1 MKTTSPLP
9 LHRMAIFSPGRQNDE
24 EIRACYIA
32 RQAMLDLILG
42 DIRSTRSGAIP
53 QHHIII
59 GQRGMGKTTLL
70 KRLDVELR
78 DEPLAKHFIPL
89 GFPEEQYA
97 VDRLSA
103 VFLNCLDSLADT
115 LEREEHS
122 QDLIDRI
129 DDEVERIRKDRAS
142 DDLVAQDAEKTLLA
156 LAAETGRRPVLLVD
170 NLDLIFDRLKKHELH
185 HLRAFLMK
193 AGAPILIGA
202 AVHPPEDT
210 QNYDSP
216 FYDHFK
222 PHHLSRLS
230 LEEMREVLLKMAARA
245 GNTEIPA
252 RIDLERGRL
261 HALHALTGGNPR
273 TTRILFEIFA
283 HGFSQEAYQDLEA
296 LLDWMT
302 PIYKARFEELSD
314 QAQVVVSAIAT
325 IWEPAV
331 LSRICEGTRLLPNQV
346 SPQLDRLKKSGVI
359 EEVTVDPPDRV
370 GPIPPQRTPK
380 DRTGYQLAERFFNI
394 WFLMRQAT
402 RRDKRNL
409 TFLTRFIECLHT
421 PEERL
426 GMAKNLLSK
435 QALSRADQVY
445 GLALELTLPSS
456 SLRADLRD
464 HVYEAIV
471 QAKRE
476 FNEHIEEIID
486 PTEIPQHQWDIAEL
500 RERLAANAPGTSA
513 KDRRAYA
520 DELLACPMLVD
531 QRTALASKWPSAKQ
545 ASTLIKRVRNFR
557 KNAVNAWG
565 DADWKWFE
573 KLLTT
578 GAMAHLADGDQVS
591 EAIERADSVNRCL
604 ILVSLG
610 RVSALRQISGTAFE
624 HLRSFLAPSA
634 DEQSAKRWFQWGLL
648 LHSELGK
655 HVEALKAYE
664 QALQINPKDSHTW
677 NYIGLIHFYETKLPN
692 KAREAFENAIAAD
705 ETNHHAWHNLA
716 NTFCQHLKMPHE
728 AVEHYERAINIQPQF
743 WLAWGGLG
751 WVLTNSL
758 KRHDEAI
765 KAFRKAV
772 ELNPH
777 DFQSWNN
784 LGYVFHH
791 NTVDLAQ
798 AQENYRRSLAENP
811 KYDVA
816 IRNLGNLLVLKR
828 EYREARK
835 LWGDATA
842 QMPDDS
848 HTWKSYG
855 NLLRDHLHDYPEAEK
870 AYQHV
875 LRIKP
880 EDSPIWNT
888 LGNLIQDYRSNP
900 SEAREAYQRAI
911 EIAPNDSTCARCNLA
926 FLHSSHLNELSEA
939 TVMLATVGQ
948 ASDHAEIADGI
959 ELVWAII
966 AAHRQ
971 NWGDA
976 GDHLKKALNL
986 LGEAKSFPSRTI
998 DDWMRASAVMIHL
1011 NLGSNLVELLAET
1024 GFDQRLRPWM
1034 EALKAI
1040 LRGDKTYLRNA
1051 PVEVR
1056 ESAAELFD
1064 EIKIRLDGLPVT
1076 SRKWHPNW
1084 PARKVARKKQ

>member
-1 MKTTSPLP
+1 
-9 LHRMAIFSPGRQNDE
+9 MAIFSPGRQNDE
-24 EIRACYIA
+24 EIRASYIA

-129 DDEVERIRKDRAS
+129 DDEVERIRKDRAT

-230 LEEMREVLLKMAARA
+230 LEEMREVLLKMAERA

-331 LSRICEGTRLLPNQV
+331 LSRICEGTRLLANQI

-445 GLALELTLPSS
+445 GLALEPTLPSS

-486 PTEIPQHQWDIAEL
+486 PTEIPQRQWDIAEI

-513 KDRRAYA
+513 KEKRAYA
-520 DELLACPMLVD
+520 DELLACPMLVN

-545 ASTLIKRVRNFR
+545 ASALIKRVRSFR
-557 KNAVNAWG
+557 KNAVKAWG
-565 DADWKWFE
+565 EADWKWFE

-578 GAMAHLADGDQVS
+578 GALADLADSDQVS
-591 EAIERADSVNRCL
+591 DAVIRSESSGRCLLIVAHSSQSALRDLSHEAWTEVQKHFKPQKPEKRVERWLSWGNMLQYQFGRLEDAELCFRELLSKQPDDLLVMRLLGLVLNDLGRFKDACEVFSRVVERPSSDWADYFNYAKTLTEKLHLHVDAEQVYLKGLEAYPDNVELLVGLGCVHLLHLGKVDDAIREFEKANKLNPRHPLALNNMGYVNHHLKSNYVEAEAFYRKALQESPRLELALRNLALLKVQTRSFGEAIEVYRQAL
-604 ILVSLG
+604 H
-610 RVSALRQISGTAFE
+610 SAANDHETWKGYGDL
-624 HLRSFLAPSA
+624 LRS
-634 DEQSAKRWFQWGLL
+634 
-648 LHSELGK
+648 
-655 HVEALKAYE
+655 
-664 QALQINPKDSHTW
+664 
-677 NYIGLIHFYETKLPN
+677 
-692 KAREAFENAIAAD
+692 
-705 ETNHHAWHNLA
+705 
-716 NTFCQHLKMPHE
+716 
-728 AVEHYERAINIQPQF
+728 
-743 WLAWGGLG
+743 
-751 WVLTNSL
+751 
-758 KRHDEAI
+758 
-765 KAFRKAV
+765 
-772 ELNPH
+772 
-777 DFQSWNN
+777 
-784 LGYVFHH
+784 
-791 NTVDLAQ
+791 
-798 AQENYRRSLAENP
+798 
-811 KYDVA
+811 
-816 IRNLGNLLVLKR
+816 
-828 EYREARK
+828 
-835 LWGDATA
+835 
-842 QMPDDS
+842 
-848 HTWKSYG
+848 
-855 NLLRDHLHDYPEAEK
+855 HLHDYPEAEK
-870 AYQHV
+870 AYRQV

-880 EDSPIWNT
+880 EDSSMWNT
-888 LGNLIQDYRSNP
+888 LGNLLQDYRSNP

-926 FLHSSHLNELSEA
+926 FLHASHLNDLSEA
-939 TVMLATVGQ
+939 AAMLATVGQ

-959 ELVWAII
+959 ELVWAVI

-998 DDWMRASAVMIHL
+998 DDWMRTSAVMIHL
-1011 NLGSNLVELLAET
+1011 NLGSKLVELLAET

-1056 ESAAELFD
+1056 ESGAELFD
-1064 EIKIRLDGLPVT
+1064 EIKIRLEGLPVT
-1076 SRKWHPNW
+1076 SRKWHPSWNVRKT
-1084 PARKVARKKQ
+1084 ARKQR

>member
-1 MKTTSPLP
+1 
-9 LHRMAIFSPGRQNDE
+9 MAIFSPGRQNDD
-24 EIRACYIA
+24 EIRASYIA

-42 DIRSTRSGAIP
+42 DIRSTRAGAIP

-97 VDRLSA
+97 VDRLST

-115 LEREEHS
+115 LEREGHS

-142 DDLVAQDAEKTLLA
+142 DDLVAQNAEKTLLA

-230 LEEMREVLLKMAARA
+230 LEEMREVLLKMAVRA

-331 LSRICEGTRLLPNQV
+331 LSRICEATRLLANQI

-435 QALSRADQVY
+435 QGLSRADQVY
-445 GLALELTLPSS
+445 GLALEPTLPSS

-486 PTEIPQHQWDIAEL
+486 PTEIPQRQWDIAEL

-513 KDRRAYA
+513 KEKRAYA
-520 DELLACPMLVD
+520 DELLACPMLVA
-531 QRTALASKWPSAKQ
+531 QRTALASKPPTAKQ
-545 ASTLIKRVRNFR
+545 SSALIKRVRSFR
-557 KNAVNAWG
+557 KNAVKVWG
-565 DADWKWFE
+565 EADWKWFE

-578 GAMAHLADGDQVS
+578 GALADLADGDQVS
-591 EAIERADSVNRCL
+591 EAIERAGSSRRCILITTLARNAALGKLSKTAWESVEGAFKPPSTENVQWSVVWADMLHHRFGRLQDSERNYRALLSEHPDDPVLMRA
-604 ILVSLG
+604 LG
-610 RVSALRQISGTAFE
+610 VVLNDQGRYQEACELFGHIIERDPADWMARYNYARTLGEKLRQHEQAEQVFIRGLEIDPDNVELLIGLGCVQMDHLNKTKAASASFE
-624 HLRSFLAPSA
+624 HAARLAPSHPKA
-634 DEQSAKRWFQWGLL
+634 
-648 LHSELGK
+648 LH
-655 HVEALKAYE
+655 
-664 QALQINPKDSHTW
+664 
-677 NYIGLIHFYETKLPN
+677 
-692 KAREAFENAIAAD
+692 
-705 ETNHHAWHNLA
+705 
-716 NTFCQHLKMPHE
+716 
-728 AVEHYERAINIQPQF
+728 
-743 WLAWGGLG
+743 
-751 WVLTNSL
+751 
-758 KRHDEAI
+758 
-765 KAFRKAV
+765 
-772 ELNPH
+772 
-777 DFQSWNN
+777 N
-784 LGYVFHH
+784 LGYVRHH
-791 NTVDLAQ
+791 IDSNLTEAALYYRKALAVDPGFGIA
-798 AQENYRRSLAENP
+798 A
-811 KYDVA
+811 
-816 IRNLGNLLVLKR
+816 RNLADLLIKTKAVKDAV
-828 EYREARK
+828 EVYRS
-835 LWGDATA
+835 ATTHTR
-842 QMPDDS
+842 DDPL
-848 HTWKSYG
+848 TWKSYG
-855 NLLRDHLHDYPEAEK
+855 DLLRNHLHDYPEAEK
-870 AYQHV
+870 AYREV

-880 EDSPIWNT
+880 EDSSMWNT
-888 LGNLIQDYRSNP
+888 LGNLLQDYRSNP
-900 SEAREAYQRAI
+900 SEAKEAYQRAI

-926 FLHSSHLNELSEA
+926 FLQATQLNELSEA
-939 TVMLATVGQ
+939 TAMLATVGQ
-948 ASDHAEIADGI
+948 AGNHAEIADGI
-959 ELVWAII
+959 ELVWSVI
-966 AAHRQ
+966 AVHRQ

-976 GDHLKKALNL
+976 GDHLKKALIL
-986 LGEAKSFPSRTI
+986 LGEAKAFPSRTI
-998 DDWMRASAVMIHL
+998 DDWMRTSAVMIHL
-1011 NLGSNLVELLAET
+1011 NYGNNLIELLAET
-1024 GFDQRLRPWM
+1024 GFDQRLRPWS

-1040 LRGDKTYLRNA
+1040 LRGDKNYLRNA
-1051 PVEVR
+1051 PMEVR

-1064 EIKIRLDGLPVT
+1064 EIKIRLDGLPVA
-1076 SRKWHPNW
+1076 SRKWSQAW
-1084 PARKVARKKQ
+1084 PARKMPRKHQ

>member
-1 MKTTSPLP
+1 
-9 LHRMAIFSPGRQNDE
+9 MAIFSPGRQNDD
-24 EIRACYIA
+24 EIRASYIA
-32 RQAMLDLILG
+32 RQAMLDLILE
-42 DIRSTRSGAIP
+42 DIRNTRAGTIP

-70 KRLDVELR
+70 KRIDVALR
-78 DEPLAKHFIPL
+78 DGPLDKHFIPL

-97 VDRLSA
+97 VDRLST

-129 DDEVERIRKDRAS
+129 DDEVKRIRKDRAS

-230 LEEMREVLLKMAARA
+230 LDEMREVLLKMAERA

-314 QAQVVVSAIAT
+314 QTQVVVSAIAT

-331 LSRICEGTRLLPNQV
+331 LSRICEETRLLANQV

-359 EEVTVDPPDRV
+359 EEVTVDPPERV

-402 RRDKRNL
+402 RRNKRNL

-435 QALSRADQVY
+435 QDLSRADQVY
-445 GLALELTLPSS
+445 GLALEPTLPSS

-486 PTEIPQHQWDIAEL
+486 PTEIPQRQWDIAEL
-500 RERLAANAPGTSA
+500 RERLVANAPGTSP
-513 KDRRAYA
+513 KEKRTYA
-520 DELLACPMLVD
+520 DEILACSMLVG
-531 QRTALASKWPSAKQ
+531 QRTNLASKCPSAKQ
-545 ASTLIKRVRNFR
+545 ASALIKRVRSFR
-557 KNAVNAWG
+557 KNAVKAWG
-565 DADWKWFE
+565 ESDWKWFE
-573 KLLTT
+573 KLLTS
-578 GAMAHLADGDQVS
+578 GALADLSDGAQVS
-591 EAIERADSVNRCL
+591 EAIARADSVNRCL
-604 ILVSLG
+604 ILVSLAS
-610 RVSALRQISGTAFE
+610 VSALRQISGAAFE
-624 HLRSFLAPSA
+624 HLRSFLSPSA
-634 DEQSAKRWFQWGLL
+634 DDQSADHWFRWGLL

-664 QALQINPKDSHTW
+664 HALRINPKDSHTW
-677 NYIGLIHFYETKLPN
+677 NYIGLIHFYDTKLPN
-692 KAREAFENAIAAD
+692 KAREAFENAIATD

-716 NTFCQHLKMPHE
+716 NTFCQHLNMPVE
-728 AVEHYERAINIQPQF
+728 AVEHYERAIAIQPKF

-751 WVLTNSL
+751 WVLMKSL

-765 KAFRKAV
+765 AAIRRAV

-777 DFQSWNN
+777 DFRSWNN

-798 AQENYRRSLAENP
+798 AEENYRRSLAENP
-811 KYDVA
+811 RYDVA
-816 IRNLGNLLVLKR
+816 IRNLGDLLVLKR
-828 EYREARK
+828 EYREASK
-835 LWGDATA
+835 LLGDATT

-855 NLLRDHLHDYPEAEK
+855 NLLRDHLHDYAEAEK
-870 AYQHV
+870 AYRQV
-875 LRIKP
+875 LRIDPK
-880 EDSPIWNT
+880 DSTMWNT
-888 LGNLIQDYRSNP
+888 LGNLLQDYRSNS
-900 SEAREAYQRAI
+900 SEAREAFLRAI

-926 FLHSSHLNELSEA
+926 FLQASHLNELSEA
-939 TVMLATVGQ
+939 VGSLT
-948 ASDHAEIADGI
+948 AVGKAGDHAGIADGI
-959 ELVWAII
+959 ELVWSVI

-976 GDHLKKALNL
+976 ADHLKKALHV

-998 DDWMRASAVMIHL
+998 DDWMRTSAVMIHL
-1011 NLGSNLVELLAET
+1011 NFGQSLVDMLIET
-1024 GFDQRLRPWM
+1024 GFDQRLRPWT

-1040 LRGDKTYLRNA
+1040 LRGDKIYLRNA
-1051 PVEVR
+1051 PFEVR
-1056 ESAAELFD
+1056 ESAAALFD
-1064 EIKIRLDGLPVT
+1064 EIKIRLDGLPLT
-1076 SRKWHPNW
+1076 SRKWNPAW
-1084 PARKVARKKQ
+1084 PVRKVPRKQR

>member
-1 MKTTSPLP
+1 
-9 LHRMAIFSPGRQNDE
+9 MAIFSPGRQNDE
-24 EIRACYIA
+24 EIRASYIA
-32 RQAMLDLILG
+32 RQAMLDLILQ
-42 DIRSTRSGAIP
+42 DIHATRPGAIP

-70 KRLDVELR
+70 KRLDVALR
-78 DEPLAKHFIPL
+78 DEPLTEHFIPL

-97 VDRLSA
+97 VDRLST

-129 DDEVERIRKDRAS
+129 DDEVERLRKDRAS
-142 DDLVAQDAEKTLLA
+142 DDLVAQDAERTLLA

-170 NLDLIFDRLKKHELH
+170 NLDLIFDRLKKHELY

-193 AGAPILIGA
+193 AGAPILIGS
-202 AVHPPEDT
+202 AVHPPEET

-230 LEEMREVLLKMAARA
+230 LEEMREVLLKLAELA

-283 HGFSQEAYQDLEA
+283 NGFSQEAYQDLEA

-331 LSRICEGTRLLPNQV
+331 LSRICEETRLLANQI

-380 DRTGYQLAERFFNI
+380 DRTGYQLTERFFNI

-426 GMAKNLLSK
+426 GMAKDLLSK
-435 QALSRADQVY
+435 QGLSRADQVY
-445 GLALELTLPSS
+445 GLALEPTLPNS

-486 PTEIPQHQWDIAEL
+486 PTEIPQRQWDIAEL
-500 RERLAANAPGTSA
+500 RERLAVNAPGSSP
-513 KDRRAYA
+513 KEKRSYA
-520 DELLACPMLVD
+520 EEILACPMLVE
-531 QRTALASKWPSAKQ
+531 QRTSLASTQPSAKQ
-545 ASTLIKRVRNFR
+545 SSALIKRVRSFR
-557 KNAVNAWG
+557 KNAVKAWG
-565 DADWKWFE
+565 EADWKWFE

-578 GAMAHLADGDQVS
+578 GALISLRDSEMMS
-591 EAIERADSVNRCL
+591 EAILRGDSMNRCL
-604 ILVSLG
+604 MLISIA
-610 RVSALRQISGTAFE
+610 RVTALRQISKAAFE
-624 HLRSFLAPSA
+624 HLSLLLAPRPKDRNA
-634 DEQSAKRWFQWGLL
+634 DHWVRWGLL
-648 LHSELGK
+648 LHRELGK
-655 HVEALKAYE
+655 HVEALKAY
-664 QALQINPKDSHTW
+664 QKALKINPKDSHTW
-677 NYIGLIHFYETKLPN
+677 NYIGLIHFYDTKLPA
-692 KAREAFENAIAAD
+692 KAREAFEQAIDAD
-705 ETNHHAWHNLA
+705 ATNHHAWHNLA
-716 NTFCQHLKMPHE
+716 NTFCQHLNMPLE
-728 AVEHYERAINIQPQF
+728 AVGHYQKAISLQPEF

-751 WVLTNSL
+751 WVLTGSL

-765 KAFRKAV
+765 AAFRKAI
-772 ELNPH
+772 EINPH

-784 LGYVFHH
+784 LASVFHH
-791 NTVDLAQ
+791 HTVDFK
-798 AQENYRRSLAENP
+798 LAEEYYRKALAEYP
-811 KYDVA
+811 RYDVA
-816 IRNLGNLLVLKR
+816 LRNLGDLLVLKK
-828 EYREARK
+828 EFREAGK
-835 LWGDATA
+835 VLSEATLTT
-842 QMPDDS
+842 PNDP

-855 NLLRDHLHDYPEAEK
+855 NLLRDHLHDYAEAEK
-870 AYQHV
+870 AYRQA
-875 LRIKP
+875 LRINP
-880 EDSPIWNT
+880 EDSSMWNT
-888 LGNLIQDYRSNP
+888 LGNLLQDYLSNP

-926 FLHSSHLNELSEA
+926 FLQANQLNELGEA
-939 TVMLATVGQ
+939 ADSLASVGR

-959 ELVWAII
+959 ELVWSVI

-976 GDHLKKALNL
+976 ADHLKKALAV
-986 LGEAKSFPSRTI
+986 LGETKSFPSRTI
-998 DDWMRASAVMIHL
+998 DDWMRTSAVMIHL
-1011 NLGSNLVELLAET
+1011 NDGRNLVDLLVET
-1024 GFDQRLRPWM
+1024 GFDQRLRPWT

-1040 LRGDKTYLRNA
+1040 LRGDKKYLRNA

-1064 EIKIRLDGLPVT
+1064 EIKIRLDGLPLT
-1076 SRKWHPNW
+1076 SRKWNPAW
-1084 PARKVARKKQ
+1084 PARKPPRKQR

>member
-1 MKTTSPLP
+1 
-9 LHRMAIFSPGRQNDE
+9 MAIFSPGRQNDD
-24 EIRACYIA
+24 EIRASYIA

-42 DIRSTRSGAIP
+42 DIRSTRAGAIP

-97 VDRLSA
+97 VDRLST

-129 DDEVERIRKDRAS
+129 DDEVERLRKDRAS

-331 LSRICEGTRLLPNQV
+331 LSRICEATRLLANQI

-435 QALSRADQVY
+435 QGLSRADQVY
-445 GLALELTLPSS
+445 GLALEPTLPSS
-456 SLRADLRD
+456 SMRADLRD

-486 PTEIPQHQWDIAEL
+486 PTEIPQRQWDIAEL

-513 KDRRAYA
+513 KEKRSYA
-520 DELLACPMLVD
+520 DEFLACPMLVE
-531 QRTALASKWPSAKQ
+531 QRTALASKPPTAKQ
-545 ASTLIKRVRNFR
+545 SSALIKRVRSFR
-557 KNAVNAWG
+557 KNAVKAWG
-565 DADWKWFE
+565 ETDWKWFE

-578 GAMAHLADGDQVS
+578 GAYSDLTSADQIEAVLMRASTDERCKLIIRNTPPSGLRKINDETWRKVLPCIAPKKSLDQFQHWMAWADYLAGVFGRTAEAEEVYLRLIDHDPKNS
-591 EAIERADSVNRCL
+591 EALFGYSV
-604 ILVSLG
+604 
-610 RVSALRQISGTAFE
+610 
-624 HLRSFLAPSA
+624 HLTDYSTN
-634 DEQSAKRWFQWGLL
+634 
-648 LHSELGK
+648 
-655 HVEALKAYE
+655 YE
-664 QALQINPKDSHTW
+664 QALSLLDKVVSLCPSHMGARS
-677 NYIGLIHFYETKLPN
+677 NRGYILSVKLGRQ
-692 KAREAFENAIAAD
+692 REAE
-705 ETNHHAWHNLA
+705 LA
-716 NTFCQHLKMPHE
+716 YRESLKVDPDHLE
-728 AVEHYERAINIQPQF
+728 S
-743 WLAWGGLG
+743 LLGLG
-751 WVLTNSL
+751 CVLRGTADGD
-758 KRHDEAI
+758 KEATTLY
-765 KAFRKAV
+765 RKAT
-772 ELNPH
+772 EIDPNDSLA
-777 DFQSWNN
+777 WNN
-784 LGYVFHH
+784 LGTVLQVHSSSREEAKAAYMRSIEIDPH
-791 NTVDLAQ
+791 N
-798 AQENYRRSLAENP
+798 
-811 KYDVA
+811 A
-816 IRNLGNLLVLKR
+816 IAHSNF
-828 EYREARK
+828 
-835 LWGDATA
+835 
-842 QMPDDS
+842 
-848 HTWKSYG
+848 G
-855 NLLRDHLHDYPEAEK
+855 NLLRDLNENDFAKSEYRTALAIEPSDTRTWTALAELLKAKFGDFDGAADALHECVKLEPNNSA
-870 AYQHV
+870 
-875 LRIKP
+875 L
-880 EDSPIWNT
+880 WNT
-888 LGNLIQDYRSNP
+888 LGNLLQDYHSNP
-900 SEAREAYQRAI
+900 SEAKEAYQRAI
-911 EIAPNDSTCARCNLA
+911 ETAPNDSTCARCNLA
-926 FLHSSHLNELSEA
+926 FLQATQLNELTEA
-939 TVMLATVGQ
+939 TTMLETVGQ
-948 ASDHAEIADGI
+948 ASDHTEIADGI
-959 ELVWAII
+959 ELVWSVI
-966 AAHRQ
+966 AAHQQ

-976 GDHLKKALNL
+976 SDHLKKALQV
-986 LGEAKSFPSRTI
+986 LGETKSFPSRTI
-998 DDWMRASAVMIHL
+998 DDWMRTSAVMIHL
-1011 NLGSNLVELLAET
+1011 NYGSNLIELLAET
-1024 GFDQRLRPWM
+1024 GFDQRLRPWA
-1034 EALKAI
+1034 EAIKAI

-1064 EIKIRLDGLPVT
+1064 EIKIRLDGLPLT
-1076 SRKWHPNW
+1076 SRKWN
-1084 PARKVARKKQ
+1084 PAWSVRKVPRKQR